1 MTILSW
7 KYSLSY
13 LWCGL
18 HRAIYLSKFT
28 KLCIVAKLYLIR
40 GVFCLFVYLFIYL
53 FCFRCKWKGSREFIM
68 TESSFPFF
76 FYWNIVDLQYVFV
89 SPGATVVKNPSASAG
104 DRRNVGLSLGEEDS
118 LE

>member
-1 MTILSW
+1 MKRIKGIYYDW
-7 KYSLSY
+7 K
-13 LWCGL
+13 
-18 HRAIYLSKFT
+18 
-28 KLCIVAKLYLIR
+28 LI
-40 GVFCLFVYLFIYL
+40 
-53 FCFRCKWKGSREFIM
+53 S
-68 TESSFPFF
+68 FF

>member
-1 MTILSW
+1 M
-7 KYSLSY
+7 
-13 LWCGL
+13 
-18 HRAIYLSKFT
+18 
-28 KLCIVAKLYLIR
+28 
-40 GVFCLFVYLFIYL
+40 FVCLFIYL
-53 FCFRCKWKGSREFIM
+53 FIYFAFAVNEKDQGNLLWLKAHFL
-68 TESSFPFF
+68 FF